1 MQSSRTV
8 KKLMILIVI
17 FFFSL
22 AFLASCDM
30 ISPDFYSLEI
40 ITDQRGYVVVEGV
53 ETETGEEIVKI
64 ESRDSFCL
72 EKGAIVEI
80 AAYPIED
87 YQFSRWEINGEKIW
101 GQERYSLEMTGDKT
115 VHAYFG
121 HADSAE
127 ITAEISLKHSFPAS
141 PLDDFHTLE
150 LPPLETASLDV
161 FSAESKKQQP
171 EKEPEEIIV
180 GFSRDVDFAEQ
191 IDSLE
196 SEGYQLID
204 SSREGNYVTVR
215 LPEAAAENYEEQAK
229 FFNKFKNRPEVR
241 YVESNQ
247 SYQLL
252 SITYP
257 DDTYYSYQWNYP
269 QIRLPQAWNSVTGSD
284 DVRVAVL
291 DTGVNSSHPDLYGRV
306 DESDGYNVVADN
318 NDYFDDIGHG
328 SHVAGII
335 AAATD
340 NNQGVAG
347 VLWNSSIIPVKVMEN
362 RSGTWSNIAEGIY
375 YASGLTEDPEISQP
389 VDIINL
395 SLGGLNESQA
405 VKEAVQAAREKGV
418 ILVASAGNSGDS
430 RLLYPA
436 KYEGVISVGAVDY
449 NYPEEPNLADY
460 SNYSPDLNMLAPG
473 GDKSVDSSNRGWND
487 SILSTFSDDID
498 SYGYEFMEG
507 TSMSAPHICGVIG
520 LMLANGIPRDD
531 ELILEILQKTSI
543 KLEDIPED
551 IDIGEAGL
559 VNAYWA
565 LHQPDR
571 VNVVLKRKSAGYL
584 QEYQSKETLLQGGT
598 VSFSELPSGEYQLQ
612 AHLDVQSTETLDP
625 GDYYFESDIFL
636 IEADETAEIKLQLKE
651 TE

>member
-1 MQSSRTV
+1 
-8 KKLMILIVI
+8 
-17 FFFSL
+17 
-22 AFLASCDM
+22 M
-30 ISPDFYSLEI
+30 ISSDFYTLEI
-40 ITDQRGYVVVEGV
+40 ITDQRGYVVVEGLDA
-53 ETETGEEIVKI
+53 ETGEDIVKI
-64 ESRDSFCL
+64 ESSDSFCL
-72 EKGAIVEI
+72 EKNAIVEI
-80 AAYPIED
+80 TAYPFED

-101 GQERYSLEMTGDKT
+101 NQERYSLKMTGDKT

-141 PLDDFHTLE
+141 PLDNFHTLE
-150 LPPLETASLDV
+150 LPPLETASLDI

-180 GFSRDVDFAEQ
+180 GFFRDVNLAEQ

-196 SEGYQLID
+196 AEGYQLID
-204 SSREGNYVTVR
+204 SSREGNFVTIR
-215 LPEAAAENYEEQAK
+215 LPEAAVESYEEQAK
-229 FFNKFKNRPEVR
+229 FFDKFKNRSEVR

-269 QIRLPQAWNSVTGSD
+269 QIRLPQAWNSVTGSA

-291 DTGVNSSHPDLYGRV
+291 DTGVNSSHPDLHGRV
-306 DESDGYNVVADN
+306 DESDGYNVVAEN
-318 NDYFDDIGHG
+318 SDYFDDIGHG
-328 SHVAGII
+328 THVAGII

-362 RSGTWSNIAEGIY
+362 GSGTWSNIADGIY
-375 YASGLTEDPEISQP
+375 YASGLQDPEISQP

-395 SLGGLNESQA
+395 SLGGPNKSQA
-405 VKEAVQAAREKGV
+405 VKDAVQAAREEGV
-418 ILVASAGNSGDS
+418 ILVASAGNSGDEG
-430 RLLYPA
+430 LLYPA
-436 KYEGVISVGAVDY
+436 KFEGVISVGAVDY

-460 SNYSPDLNMLAPG
+460 SNYSPDLDILAPG
-473 GDKSVDSSNRGWND
+473 GDKTVDSSNRGKND
-487 SILSTFSDDID
+487 GILSTFSDDID

-507 TSMSAPHICGVIG
+507 TSMSAPHISGVIG

-531 ELILEILQKTSI
+531 EIILNILQKTSI
-543 KLEDIPED
+543 KLENIPEN

-571 VNVVLKRKSAGYL
+571 INVVLKRKSAGYF
-584 QEYQSKETLLQGGT
+584 QDYQTIEIPLEGGSL
-598 VSFSELPSGEYQLQ
+598 SFSDLPSGEYQLQ
-612 AHLDVQSTETLDP
+612 AHLDVQSTEILDP
-625 GDYYFESDIFL
+625 GDYYIESDIFL
-636 IEADETAEIKLQLKE
+636 VEADETKEINLQLRE